1 MMMSFVMMPPTT
13 PYLDVVFFIYLYQRW
28 IYPMDPHRVNE
39 FGTSAED
46 QQPPPAAIEG
56 VASEGGVAPEESQD
70 TVELTASF
78 SSAESDVSLDEN
90 SSNETAELRRRLHK
104 RED

>member
-1 MMMSFVMMPPTT
+1 
-13 PYLDVVFFIYLYQRW
+13 
-28 IYPMDPHRVNE
+28 MDPHRVNE
-39 FGTSAED
+39 FGTSADD

-56 VASEGGVAPEESQD
+56 VASEGGVAPEESGD
-70 TVELTASF
+70 TIEPAASF

-90 SSNETAELRRRLHK
+90 NSSETAELRRRLHK